1 MIKDRKTLL
10 ILNPVAGKG
19 GGKKRFDSTC
29 SVFEKRIQNLK
40 IEISKYP
47 GHVYSIIRN
56 ALKEGYKRFI
66 SIGGD
71 GTSFEIINGIFEHG
85 VIDPEIE
92 LGMLPAGTGNSFLR
106 DFTEISYEKI
116 LDLIFMGKSRDVDV
130 IEFSY
135 FENKDQVKKYCL
147 NLLGAG
153 LISDILKLTNE
164 RLKFL
169 GSFGYSLGVLIRLFK
184 GVHNRIILKV
194 NGEKIELK
202 NSAMV
207 ISNSKFTGGKMKI
220 APMAQTD
227 DGKVDV
233 IVFNDVGRKDII
245 QIFSKV
251 FKGKHIDH
259 KKVRVFTGSEIEL
272 YSEPQLLLMA
282 DGELLGKT
290 PLKLRVLPQKLKIL
304 I

>member
-169 GSFGYSLGVLIRLFK
+169 GSFGYSLAVLIRL
-184 GVHNRIILKV
+184 
-194 NGEKIELK
+194 
-202 NSAMV
+202 
-207 ISNSKFTGGKMKI
+207 
-220 APMAQTD
+220 
-227 DGKVDV
+227 
-233 IVFNDVGRKDII
+233 
-245 QIFSKV
+245 